1 MNWKNLTIG
10 KKVAMGFGIILV
22 LLSIVGLLA
31 FSGVSGIVN
40 NAEQVIDGNK
50 LDGLLAQKEVDHL
63 NWVGEVNALLTDDA
77 VTKLEVQTDHKKCAF
92 GKWLYGEERKAA
104 EDLVPSLAPLL
115 KSIEEPHQHLHAS
128 AIAIDEH
135 FKQANVAL
143 PALLLQRE
151 IDHLNWA
158 ASIRDTFLNKNNH
171 LDVQTDPTM
180 CALGKWLQSHE
191 AQQAYKSG
199 DQRFKAMWDDMV
211 SHHRR
216 LHESAKTIGRLIE
229 HSPGE
234 AKMVFAQT
242 TVPLLEKTL
251 EELRNLRKEAEHEL
265 AGMLKAKQIYTSQTL
280 PALQEVQSTLK
291 EIRQQARKNIMT
303 DEVML
308 SAAQGTQRN
317 VTLVSIVAIIAGILF
332 AYFIAKGIVKILSRI
347 SQQMEEGADQV
358 ASASGQVA
366 SASQSL
372 AEGASEQ
379 AASIEETSSALEEM
393 SSMTRQNADNANQAN
408 TLMKEA
414 NKVVD
419 EANRSMG
426 NLTDSMGQIAA
437 ASEETSKIIKTI
449 DEIAFQTNLLA
460 LNAAVE
466 AARAGEAGAGFAVVA
481 DEVRNLAMRAA
492 DAAKNTSELIESTVK
507 KVEDGSSLVTETNS
521 AFARV
526 AEDVSKVSDLV
537 SEISAASNEQSQGI
551 GQVNQA
557 VTEMDKVTQQN
568 AASAEESASASEE
581 MNAQAVQ
588 MKQIVDHLMM
598 LVGGSNGHH
607 KMRYSQSDHQTMSS
621 GTDHQPKRPSGN
633 NGHKKN
639 GRKTADQ
646 ALANQSS
653 GIAKALQMK
662 QAKPEDIIPMDD
674 KHFEDF

>member
-10 KKVAMGFGIILV
+10 KKVGVGFGIILA
-22 LLSIVGLLA
+22 LLSVVGLL
-31 FSGVSGIVN
+31 SYTGVSGIVG

-50 LDGLLAQKEVDHL
+50 LDGMLAQREVDHL
-63 NWVGEVNALLTDDA
+63 NWVNKVNALLTDDA
-77 VTKLEVQTDHKKCAF
+77 VTQLKVQTDHKKCGF
-92 GKWLYGEERKAA
+92 GKWLYGEERTAA
-104 EDLVPSLAPLL
+104 EKLVPSLAPLL
-115 KSIEEPHQHLHAS
+115 KAIEEPHEHLHQS
-128 AIAIDEH
+128 AIEIKEH
-135 FKQANVAL
+135 FKQADIKL
-143 PALLLQRE
+143 PALIRQRE

-158 ASIRDTFLNKNNH
+158 AKIRDTLLNSEQSLK
-171 LDVQTDPTM
+171 VQTDPTL
-180 CALGKWLQSHE
+180 CALGKWLRTEE
-191 AQQAYKSG
+191 AHHTYEAG
-199 DQRFKAMWDDMV
+199 NRDFRAIWDEMI
-211 SHHRR
+211 SHHKA
-216 LHESAKTIGRLIE
+216 LHESAKVIGQLVK

-234 AKMVFAQT
+234 AKLFFADT
-242 TVPLLEKTL
+242 TMPLLSKTIN
-251 EELRNLRKEAEHEL
+251 NLKYLHENAEHEL
-265 AGMLKAKQIYTSQTL
+265 KGMQKAKDIYATQTI
-280 PALQEVQSTLK
+280 PALRKVRENLH
-291 EIRQQARKNIMT
+291 EIRKEARKNIMT

-308 SAAQGTQRN
+308 SSAQSTQLN
-317 VTLVSIVAIIAGILF
+317 VTVVSAIAIIAGICF
-332 AYFIAKGIVKILSRI
+332 AFFIAKGIVKVLSRI
-347 SQQMEEGADQV
+347 SSQMEEGADQV
-358 ASASGQVA
+358 ASASTQVA

-419 EANRSMG
+419 DANQSMQ
-426 NLTDSMGQIAA
+426 NLTGSMEQIAT

-492 DAAKNTSELIESTVK
+492 DAAKNTSELIESTVR
-507 KVEDGSSLVTETNS
+507 KVEDGSSLVTETNA

-526 AEDVSKVSDLV
+526 ADDVGKVSDLV

-581 MNAQAVQ
+581 MNAQAMQ
-588 MKQIVDHLMM
+588 MKGIVDHLMI
-598 LVGGSNGHH
+598 LVGGGNGDAKVAQENPVHVEESH
-607 KMRYSQSDHQTMSS
+607 AHALLP
-621 GTDHQPKRPSGN
+621 GNGNGN
-633 NGHKKN
+633 NGRKGNGHKSGGFTKPQIHSA
-639 GRKTADQ
+639 GFHLQ
-646 ALANQSS
+646 A
-653 GIAKALQMK
+653 
-662 QAKPEDIIPMDD
+662 AKPEDVIPMDD
-674 KHFEDF
+674 EHFENF

>member
-1 MNWKNLTIG
+1 MNWINLTIG

-22 LLSIVGLLA
+22 LLSIVGLLS
-31 FSGVSGIVN
+31 FSGVSGIVK
-40 NAEQVIDGNK
+40 NAGQVIDGNK

-63 NWVGEVNALLTDDA
+63 NWVGNVNALLTDDA
-77 VTKLEVQTDHKKCAF
+77 VTKLEVQTDHQKCGF
-92 GKWLYGEERKAA
+92 GKWLYGKERKAA
-104 EDLVPSLAPLL
+104 EELVPSLAPLL
-115 KSIEEPHQHLHAS
+115 KAIEEPHQHLHAS

-135 FKQANVAL
+135 FKQADVAL

-151 IDHLNWA
+151 VDHLNWA
-158 ASIRDTFLNKNNH
+158 ATIRDALLNKNSQ
-171 LDVQTDPTM
+171 LDVQTDPTL
-180 CALGKWLQSHE
+180 CALGKWLQSDE
-191 AQQAYKSG
+191 ARQAYKSG
-199 DQRFKAMWDDMV
+199 DQHFRAMWDEMV
-211 SHHRR
+211 SHHRK
-216 LHESAKTIGRLIE
+216 LHESAKVIGRLVE
-229 HSPGE
+229 HAPGE

-242 TVPLLEKTL
+242 TMPLLEKTL
-251 EELRNLRKEAEHEL
+251 KQLTGLRKEAEHEL
-265 AGMLKAKQIYTSQTL
+265 AGMHKAKQIYASQTL
-280 PALQEVQSTLK
+280 PALQKVQSTLK
-291 EIRQQARKNIMT
+291 EIRQEARKNIMT
-303 DEVML
+303 DEAML

-317 VTLVSIVAIIAGILF
+317 VTIVGIVAIVAGILF
-332 AYFIAKGIVKILSRI
+332 AYFTAKGIVKVLSQI
-347 SQQMEEGADQV
+347 SLQMEEGADQV

-393 SSMTRQNADNANQAN
+393 SSMTRQNAGNANQAN

-419 EANRSMG
+419 EANQSMG

-492 DAAKNTSELIESTVK
+492 EAAKNTSELIESTVK
-507 KVEDGSSLVTETNS
+507 KVKDGSTLVTETNS

-526 AEDVSKVSDLV
+526 AEDVGKVSDLV

-568 AASAEESASASEE
+568 AANAEESASASEE

-588 MKQIVDHLMM
+588 MKRIVDHLMA

-607 KMRYSQSDHQTMSS
+607 KMKNSPNDHQTIPS
-621 GTDHQPKRPSGN
+621 GTGHQTNRSSGN
-633 NGHKKN
+633 NGHQKN
-639 GRKTADQ
+639 GHKTADR
-646 ALANQSS
+646 ALMGQSS
-653 GIAKALQMK
+653 GVAEAFQMK
-662 QAKPEDIIPMDD
+662 HANPEDVIPMDD
-674 KHFEDF
+674 AHFEDF

>member
-1 MNWKNLTIG
+1 MNWQNLTIG
-10 KKVAMGFGIILV
+10 KKIALGFGIILV
-22 LLSIVGLLA
+22 LLSIVGLLS
-31 FSGVSGIVN
+31 FSGVSTIVHD
-40 NAEQVIDGNK
+40 AELVINGNK
-50 LDGLLAQKEVDHL
+50 LDGLLAQKEIDHL
-63 NWVGEVNALLTDDA
+63 NWVSRVNALLTDDT
-77 VTKLEVQTDHKKCAF
+77 VTKLDVQTDHKKCAF
-92 GKWLYGEERKAA
+92 GKWLCGQERKAA
-104 EDLVPSLAPLL
+104 EDLIPSLAPLL

-135 FKQANVAL
+135 FKQANAGL

-151 IDHLNWA
+151 VDHLSWA
-158 ASIRDTFLNKNNH
+158 AKIRDAFLYKHSH

-180 CALGKWLQSHE
+180 CALGKWLQSDE
-191 AQQAYKSG
+191 ARQVYNSA
-199 DQRFKAMWDDMV
+199 DQRFRAMWDDMV
-211 SHHRR
+211 SHHRK
-216 LHESAKTIGRLIE
+216 LHESAKTIARQIE

-234 AKMVFAQT
+234 AKMVFTQT
-242 TVPLLEKTL
+242 TMPLLEKTL
-251 EELRNLRKEAEHEL
+251 KQLKGLRKEAEHEL
-265 AGMLKAKQIYTSQTL
+265 AGMHKARDIYISQTL
-280 PALQEVQSTLK
+280 PALQKVQSTLK
-291 EIRQQARKNIMT
+291 EMRQEAGKNIIT

-308 SAAQGTQRN
+308 SDAQSTQRN
-317 VTLVSIVAIIAGILF
+317 VTIVSIVAIITGVLF
-332 AYFIAKGIVKILSRI
+332 AFFIARGIVKMLSQI
-347 SQQMEEGADQV
+347 SLQMEEGADQV

-419 EANRSMG
+419 AANQSMG

-507 KVEDGSSLVTETNS
+507 KVEDGSTLVTETNT

-526 AEDVSKVSDLV
+526 AEDVGKVSELV

-551 GQVNQA
+551 GQVNQS

-588 MKQIVDHLMM
+588 MKQIVDHLMV
-598 LVGGSNGHH
+598 LVDGSNSHFIM
-607 KMRYSQSDHQTMSS
+607 KNSQSDHQTIPSET
-621 GTDHQPKRPSGN
+621 GRQPKRPSGS

-639 GRKTADQ
+639 GHQTADR

-653 GIAKALQMK
+653 GVAKALQMK
-662 QAKPEDIIPMDD
+662 RADPEDIIPMDD
-674 KHFEDF
+674 AHFEDF

>member
-1 MNWKNLTIG
+1 MDWKNLTIG
-10 KKVAMGFGIILV
+10 KKVALGFGVILT
-22 LLSIVGLLA
+22 LLSVVGVLSFTGVKNIVHDAG
-31 FSGVSGIVN
+31 
-40 NAEQVIDGNK
+40 QVIDGNK
-50 LDGLLAQKEVDHL
+50 LDGMLAQKEVDHL
-63 NWVGEVNALLTDDA
+63 NWVNKVNALLTDDA
-77 VTKLEVQTDHKKCAF
+77 VTQLDVQTDHHKCGF
-92 GKWLYGEERKAA
+92 GQWLYGESRTAA
-104 EDLVPSLAPLL
+104 EHLVPSLAPLF
-115 KSIEEPHQHLHAS
+115 KAIEEPHQQLHAS

-135 FKQANVAL
+135 FNQANTRL
-143 PALLLQRE
+143 PALILQRE

-158 ASIRDTFLNKNNH
+158 AKIRDAFLNNESELN
-171 LDVQTDPTM
+171 VQTDPTR
-180 CALGKWLQSHE
+180 CALGKWLQSDE
-191 AQQAYKSG
+191 AHRAYKAGSRNF
-199 DQRFKAMWDDMV
+199 QATWDEMI
-211 SHHRR
+211 SHHKS
-216 LHESAKTIGRLIE
+216 LHESAKTIGQLIQ

-234 AKMVFAQT
+234 AKLAFANT
-242 TVPLLEKTL
+242 TAPLLAKTIKH
-251 EELRNLRKEAEHEL
+251 LRALHEEAEHEL
-265 AGMLKAKQIYTSQTL
+265 TGMQKAKEIYAAETL
-280 PALQEVQSTLK
+280 PALHRVQANLK
-291 EIRQQARKNIMT
+291 EIRDEARKHIMT

-308 SAAQGTQRN
+308 SDAQGTQRN
-317 VTLVSIVAIIAGILF
+317 VTIVGLVAIVAGALLAF
-332 AYFIAKGIVKILSRI
+332 FIARAIVGVLSQI
-347 SQQMEEGADQV
+347 SLQMEEGADQV
-358 ASASGQVA
+358 ASASSQVA

-419 EANRSMG
+419 DANQSMQNLTGSMG
-426 NLTDSMGQIAA
+426 EIAT

-492 DAAKNTSELIESTVK
+492 DAAKNTSELIEGTVK

-526 AEDVSKVSDLV
+526 AEDVGKVSELV

-581 MNAQAVQ
+581 MNAQAMQ
-588 MKQIVDHLMM
+588 MKGIVDHLMI
-598 LVGGSNGHH
+598 LVGGSKNHTATRETGSNTRQPAPQVIAPQHH
-607 KMRYSQSDHQTMSS
+607 H
-621 GTDHQPKRPSGN
+621 GN

-639 GRKTADQ
+639 EHPSET
-646 ALANQSS
+646 LAQRQPHI
-653 GIAKALQMK
+653 IAKESQMRK
-662 QAKPEDIIPMDD
+662 ASPEEIIPMDD
-674 KHFEDF
+674 GHFEDF